1 MSRSIL
7 LVEDDLDVREATTEV
22 LQDAG
27 YKVVSAVHGGE
38 ALDYLRRAEE
48 LPGLIL
54 LDLMMPIM
62 DGWQFRVEQEKDPR
76 LATVPVVVMSAVAA
90 GQEKARPI
98 RPAAYLPKPVELDS
112 LLDVA
117 ARFCGPPV

>member
-1 MSRSIL
+1 MRRNIL
-7 LVEDDLDVREATTEV
+7 LVEDDLDVRETTTEI

-27 YKVVSAVHGGE
+27 YRVIPAAHGEE
-38 ALDYLRRAEE
+38 ALVYLRQTRE

-62 DGWQFRVEQEKDPR
+62 DGWQFRAEQEKDAR
-76 LATVPVVVMSAVAA
+76 LAEIPVVVMSAVAA

-98 RPAAYLPKPVELDS
+98 RPAAYLPKPVELDD
-112 LLDVA
+112 LLEVA
-117 ARFCGPPV
+117 ARFCGLSL